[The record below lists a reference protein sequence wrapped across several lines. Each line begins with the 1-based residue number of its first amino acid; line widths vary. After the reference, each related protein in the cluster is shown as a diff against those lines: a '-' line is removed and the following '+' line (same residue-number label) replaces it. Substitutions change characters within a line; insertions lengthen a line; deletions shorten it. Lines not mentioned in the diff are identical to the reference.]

1 MYQSMT
7 NLSFLVAQ
15 IVKNLLVM
23 QETWVQSLSWEDPLE
38 KGMGLPT
45 PVFLPREFHGQRSLV
60 GYSPRVCKGLDT
72 TELLS
77 NRAYIYSLSY
87 YHYTIISYYN
97 DVNFTVMNLIVYKL
111 NLPVNHLKLFFKV
124 NTYE

>member
-15 IVKNLLVM
+15 IVKTLLVM

-45 PVFLPREFHGQRSLV
+45 PVFLPREFHGQRSLAACHAQ
-60 GYSPRVCKGLDT
+60 GCTRV
-72 TELLS
+72 
-77 NRAYIYSLSY
+77 R
-87 YHYTIISYYN
+87 HY
-97 DVNFTVMNLIVYKL
+97 
-111 NLPVNHLKLFFKV
+111 
-124 NTYE
+124 

>member
-1 MYQSMT
+1 M
-7 NLSFLVAQ
+7 
-15 IVKNLLVM
+15 
-23 QETWVQSLSWEDPLE
+23 
-38 KGMGLPT
+38 
-45 PVFLPREFHGQRSLV
+45 